1 MDALSSL
8 YPTNQ
13 IGSDGFAW
21 WIGQIESDKQGDFK
35 QSGRYRVRIVGYHPQ
50 SCDVVHTNDLPF
62 ASTMMPVTNPHTPGG
77 STSVSDQLGPGV
89 WVVGFF
95 LDIDKQ
101 QPVIMG
107 SIGRVA
113 NSKGT
118 SDDEDPTPGET
129 GCKSFTTYV
138 DAANKLPFDQ
148 PLGTTAKPTIT
159 DAGFAPTGLSS
170 EDEDGTVISTTDT
183 GYTAA
188 KNAPNTATNP
198 AGTNWCVEIADKCG
212 KETDLGN
219 TMNRLLS
226 EMLYETQRNGGKLG
240 DYLVGELS
248 GELFDA
254 VGIGRKYV
262 TKAQLVVRT
271 FVASVKGFIL
281 EKLKAGIKDL
291 INMLLYPSDTG
302 NALTPVT
309 KFFNDIL
316 DDVGCS
322 MADLGDRLASFL
334 EDLIFGYLFNIYKA
348 AACQVDKMV
357 EGILNKIQSL
367 MEELL
372 SRVLGPLQDI
382 LGAVASAINIIGD
395 TINYVLDLLGIQ
407 CDGPGKSCSKTTKIC
422 TDCATDKRED
432 FLDQLLKNIT
442 DDLFPATGED
452 WSQYTCDEAYEGT
465 TLKNTEIVFV
475 GGIQDPQEEPTI
487 VYNISNLE
495 VVEGDVAVFT
505 VTRDGFLDVS
515 SSVRYS
521 TRNGSAQSPND
532 YEQSSGILGFAP
544 GESSKTISVR
554 TFADSEREFEEDFY
568 MRIFKDT
575 PGTVLMSATNNVGR
589 CVITDSV
596 ITTPPPVDPPVGPGE
611 TPPPPSSPPPPTY
624 PPLVIPDQFPQPENT
639 GDDDD
644 DDTTD
649 TTLTPTYFVQSDK
662 SLVKEGEFVTYTI
675 TTKNVSNGTVLF
687 YRLFGPN
694 ITPGDIVSGS
704 LSGSFV
710 VNNNTSVVI
719 VGIEEDIENEDDETL
734 IFGIIGTGAQAS
746 VIITSDIDGFTDEEI
761 DELEDSSSN
770 IPPSDGKSKIP
781 TAGVPIT
788 GPDGGFIEIP
798 IDTPG
803 TPYVEPPAIIITGE
817 GRRAA
822 AIPLLNADGLLTEIR
837 VTDPG
842 LGYKLNTPAT
852 SQKECIIDSF
862 TMLNPGRE
870 YTSQPTVYINGDP
883 DIAEAIVE
891 NGKVV
896 SVRIKNRSIVF
907 DRYPKVIILG
917 GGGYAAKFIP
927 SFACLDPEARVKVGS
942 AKIGTGKYI
951 DCP

>member
-50 SCDVVHTNDLPF
+50 SCDVVDTQDLPF

-138 DAANKLPFDQ
+138 DTTKKLPFDQ
-148 PLGTTAKPTIT
+148 PLGTTAQPTIT

-188 KNAPNTATNP
+188 KNAQNTATNP

-219 TMNRLLS
+219 TMKRLLS

-271 FVASVKGFIL
+271 FVASVKGFVL

-309 KFFNDIL
+309 KFFNEIL

-372 SRVLGPLQDI
+372 NAVLGPLQDI

-422 TDCATDKRED
+422 TDCATDERED

-452 WSQYTCDEAYEGT
+452 WAQYTCEEAYEGT
-465 TLKNTEIVFV
+465 TITSTEVVFV
-475 GGIQDPQEEPTI
+475 GGIQDPVEEPVI
-487 VYNISNLE
+487 NYNIGNIE
-495 VVEGDVAVFT
+495 VEEGDIAVFT
-505 VTRDGFLDVS
+505 VTRSGKTDVS
-515 SSVRYS
+515 SSVKYS
-521 TRNGSAQSPND
+521 TRDGSATSGTD
-532 YEQSSGILGFAP
+532 YEQASGILGFAP
-544 GESSKTISVR
+544 GETSKQISVR
-554 TFADSEREFEEDFY
+554 TFADTVDENVEDFY
-568 MRIFKDT
+568 MRIFRYT
-575 PGTVLMSATNNVGR
+575 PGTVLAAAQNNIAR
-589 CVITDSV
+589 CDITESR
-596 ITTPPPVDPPVGPGE
+596 ITTIDSGVPTLPGDDPPPTIPPA
-611 TPPPPSSPPPPTY
+611 PPTY
-624 PPLVIPDQFPQPENT
+624 PPSEIPNQFPDPESGQDDGEEE
-639 GDDDD
+639 GDDESKQ
-644 DDTTD
+644 
-649 TTLTPTYFVQSDK
+649 PTYSVVADK
-662 SLVKEGEFVTYTI
+662 SLVKEGEFVTYII
-675 TTKNVSNGTVLF
+675 TTTNVENGTRLF
-687 YRLFGPN
+687 YRLFGN
-694 ITPGDIVSGS
+694 GITPNDIVSKK
-704 LSGSFV
+704 LSGSFIVTENRSMV
-710 VNNNTSVVI
+710 V
-719 VGIEEDIENEDDETL
+719 VGIEEDLDNEDDETL

-746 VIITSDIDGFTDEEI
+746 VIITSDTDGFTDEEI

-770 IPPSDGKSKIP
+770 IPPSDGKSRVPSIG
-781 TAGVPIT
+781 TPIT

-798 IDTPG
+798 ISDPG
-803 TPYVEPPAIIITGE
+803 TPYVEPPAVIITGE

-837 VTDPG
+837 ITDPG

-852 SQKECIIDSF
+852 SKTECIIDSF

-883 DIAEAIVE
+883 DIAEALVE
-891 NGKVV
+891 DGKVV
-896 SVRIKNRSIVF
+896 SVRIKNRSVIF